1 LETFARSVRLSDVL
15 GWYSEEKVGLLLPDT
30 AEESGNI
37 VMARMREYFGEMTR
51 CGLGRLGEEEGGI
64 SLLEYPKTLK
74 ENLMNGISD
83 SGSPPLVAVDGNGG
97 NGCLDP
103 ELARLMADET
113 SLRTSTPQGGIWARL
128 DEWTRRS
135 VDLAGSLVGLVA
147 LSPVMLGIALLIK
160 LTSPGPVLFRQRRV
174 GRNGQEF
181 WFLKFRTMYHQ
192 CDQNLHRDYV
202 TRLIEKKAETYEAG
216 GACYYKLVQDP
227 RVTPLGKF
235 LRTTSLDEL
244 PQFFNVLKGEM
255 SLVGPRPPIGYEVA
269 RYQTWQLR
277 RILEAKPGIT
287 GLWQVRGR
295 SCTTFDEQVR
305 LDLQYV
311 ENQSLWLNVR
321 IMAQTFRAVF
331 STRGAF

>member
-1 LETFARSVRLSDVL
+1 VE
-15 GWYSEEKVGLLLPDT
+15 
-30 AEESGNI
+30 
-37 VMARMREYFGEMTR
+37 
-51 CGLGRLGEEEGGI
+51 
-64 SLLEYPKTLK
+64 
-74 ENLMNGISD
+74 
-83 SGSPPLVAVDGNGG
+83 GNGQDG
-97 NGCLDP
+97 TLDP
-103 ELARLMADET
+103 DLARLMAHET
-113 SLRTSTPQGGIWARL
+113 GLRPPTKKVGMWAHL
-128 DEWTRRS
+128 DTLTRRGA
-135 VDLAGSLVGLVA
+135 DLAGAVFGLVA

-160 LTSPGPVLFRQRRV
+160 LSSPGPVLFRQRRV
-174 GRNGQEF
+174 GRNGKEF
-181 WFLKFRTMYHQ
+181 CFLKFRTMYHQ

-202 TRLIEKKAETYEAG
+202 TRLIEKRAETYEAD

-244 PQFFNVLKGEM
+244 PQFINVLKGEM
-255 SLVGPRPPIGYEVA
+255 SLVGPRPPIGYEVE

-287 GLWQVRGR
+287 GLWQVCGR